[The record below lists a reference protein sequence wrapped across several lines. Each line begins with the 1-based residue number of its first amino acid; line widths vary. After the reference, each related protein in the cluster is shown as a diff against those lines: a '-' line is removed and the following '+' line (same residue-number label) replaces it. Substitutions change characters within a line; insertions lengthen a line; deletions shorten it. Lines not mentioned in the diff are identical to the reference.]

1 MNVRYIREWSNGSD
15 KYENITH
22 WIEIQAFSHGMNV
35 AKDKAIIGSCEP
47 NLDVAGQSTLETIVN
62 GNVSLNEYV
71 SISLDVQR
79 KRPVFVQIDLGQ
91 IYDLNAISIWHG
103 WWFANNVYL
112 NELEVS
118 ENARDWIQLY
128 SYTTDAYYETSEGK
142 TWYL

>member
-35 AKDKAIIGSCEP
+35 AKDKTIIGSCKP

-71 SISLDVQR
+71 SISLDVKR
-79 KRPVFVQIDLGQ
+79 KRHV
-91 IYDLNAISIWHG
+91 
-103 WWFANNVYL
+103 
-112 NELEVS
+112 
-118 ENARDWIQLY
+118 
-128 SYTTDAYYETSEGK
+128 
-142 TWYL
+142 